1 MKASRIVVLV
11 STVLV
16 LGACGTAPLGPPDA
30 ADTADT
36 TANLA
41 DITCPETYEEEGQV
55 DGIDLTPP
63 DWLPAG
69 FPLPRGMSIH
79 FIQDQVAEGDPI
91 RVLTG
96 FIPDGDAAVVV
107 AEFDRNL
114 RAAGYEILFAA
125 DEVIPEDTEAVV
137 ALSASLEILVLLD
150 VTETELPVRVS
161 DGTCPWRP
169 GLLVGIKVRPVDP
182 DQARRQY
189 SGTSL
194 TRGKARAVIGGREF
208 LAKGECLVQ
217 GHTHT
222 FTSTSGA
229 GIVLALNE
237 SGRGTFVQ
245 ASVNT
250 VDVVFNLD
258 HGTWGTDPTF
268 TVSAS
273 GFSVEGVFINGGG
286 GKRLVEG
293 RVEVTCP

>member
-1 MKASRIVVLV
+1 
-11 STVLV
+11 
-16 LGACGTAPLGPPDA
+16 
-30 ADTADT
+30 
-36 TANLA
+36 
-41 DITCPETYEEEGQV
+41 
-55 DGIDLTPP
+55 
-63 DWLPAG
+63 
-69 FPLPRGMSIH
+69 
-79 FIQDQVAEGDPI
+79 
-91 RVLTG
+91 VLTG
-96 FIPDGDAAVVV
+96 FIPDGDPAVVV
-107 AEFDRNL
+107 AEFGENL

-125 DEVIPEDTEAVV
+125 EEVIPEDTEAVV
-137 ALSASLEILVLLD
+137 ALSAGLEILVLLD
-150 VTETELPVRVS
+150 VTETELPVRIS

-169 GLLVGIKVRPVDP
+169 GLLVGIQVRPVDP

-208 LAKGECLVQ
+208 LAEGECLVQ

-237 SGRGTFVQ
+237 SGRGTFVH

-273 GFSVEGVFINGGG
+273 GFSVEGVFVNGGG